1 MILRMKALVAALCAL
16 ALVACGGDIP
26 QSVKPNSTEKL
37 VIVAATE
44 LRDMESLI
52 QRASADLGFEIE
64 MQYPDGTIANSVSLK
79 EGAFDGV
86 FDATWFATNKYVD
99 LYGADTKQ
107 GPSTSVA
114 TSPIAFGVHAAKAR
128 ELGWTNKQPTWDDIT
143 TAVKEGKFSYGMTDP
158 SRSNS
163 GFSALVSVATA
174 NADTGAALQLTDMPG
189 LQEPLQSFFEG
200 QKMTAG
206 SSGWL
211 EDSFVSDPGHVDA
224 IINYE
229 SVLLQMK
236 KQGSTDIEVVVP
248 ADGVVTADYPLAP
261 LAQPRSPE
269 AAEQTSRL
277 VEWLKEHNKDIVTDT
292 MRRPADPAVQ
302 LLSEHQKN
310 NLIELPFPAR
320 QSVAEDLLDT
330 FKNELRAPG
339 RTVFVLDKS
348 GSMEGDR
355 MASLHGILQDLVAGT
370 AKTQTGPVGFHNRE
384 RITVIGFNSTVDQP
398 VTTEFRKNDAT
409 KSKELTN
416 AITSLKPYGQTAIY
430 DALITAYRQFQEEP
444 PKDGEIPSIVLMSD
458 GGSNTGAKYQ
468 DFVEFHQTLSPE
480 QRRIPVFVILYGEAN
495 AKEME
500 QVATLTGGKAFDAQ
514 GGDLGGA
521 FKEIRGYQ

>member
-1 MILRMKALVAALCAL
+1 MVLRMKALVAALCAL

-26 QSVKPNSTEKL
+26 QSVKPNSNEKL

-44 LRDMESLI
+44 LRDMGPLI

-79 EGAFDGV
+79 EGAFDGG
-86 FDATWFATNKYVD
+86 FDATWFATNKYID

-158 SRSNS
+158 ARSNS

-248 ADGVVTADYPLAP
+248 ADRVVTADYPLAP
-261 LAQPRSPE
+261 LAQPRSP
-269 AAEQTSRL
+269 AARKQRSRPRA
-277 VEWLKEHNKDIVTDT
+277 WWNGLKN
-292 MRRPADPAVQ
+292 
-302 LLSEHQKN
+302 
-310 NLIELPFPAR
+310 
-320 QSVAEDLLDT
+320 
-330 FKNELRAPG
+330 
-339 RTVFVLDKS
+339 
-348 GSMEGDR
+348 
-355 MASLHGILQDLVAGT
+355 
-370 AKTQTGPVGFHNRE
+370 
-384 RITVIGFNSTVDQP
+384 
-398 VTTEFRKNDAT
+398 TTR
-409 KSKELTN
+409 
-416 AITSLKPYGQTAIY
+416 
-430 DALITAYRQFQEEP
+430 
-444 PKDGEIPSIVLMSD
+444 
-458 GGSNTGAKYQ
+458 
-468 DFVEFHQTLSPE
+468 TLSPTPCDAPRTRQCSCYRNIRKTTSSSCHFRHGSQWRKTCWTPSKMSCE
-480 QRRIPVFVILYGEAN
+480 RQDGPCSCLTSPGPWKGIGWQVCTVSCKISLRALQKLRPVPLGSTTAN
-495 AKEME
+495 ASLSSDSIARLISRSLPNSAKTTPPR
-500 QVATLTGGKAFDAQ
+500 AKS
-514 GGDLGGA
+514 
-521 FKEIRGYQ
+521 